1 MSFPKAE
8 DILAASQRIAS
19 LVHHTP
25 VLTSISID
33 KMVGAKL
40 FFKCENL
47 QKVGAFKYRGATN
60 TLLQLSPAQL
70 KQGVA
75 THSSGNHAQA
85 LALAAQLHDTAAYI
99 VMPSNASESKKEA
112 VLGYGA
118 KIIECEPTLDARET
132 TLKQIVAET
141 KAHFIHPYNDITVIE
156 GQATAAKELIDEIPQ
171 LDYLLAPVG
180 GGGLLSGSALSAYYF
195 SPSTKVIGTEPTGA
209 DDAYRSFNS
218 DIIISS
224 INPKTIADGL
234 LTSLGT
240 KTFPII
246 QKHVLQILTVDDD
259 MIVEAM
265 RLIWQRMK
273 IIVEASAAVPLAALM
288 QNAHLF
294 KGKRVGIVLSGG
306 NIDLNRLPFKA

>member
-141 KAHFIHPYNDITVIE
+141 KAHFIHPYNDIKVIE

-246 QKHVLQILTVDDD
+246 QKHVSQILTVDDD